1 MAMQG
6 SSRFAVESGDVS
18 SKFDDDGQRNE
29 LVYMYIYIYISFTL
43 SIHTTLNIFLEFH
56 FIEFFFIFFCHGFES
71 FEGTLMTAS
80 AHIIT
85 AVIGSG
91 VLSLSWA
98 LAQLGWIAGIITLLI
113 FSPITLCTSVLL
125 LDGNRPP
132 DPITRRR
139 NYNYM
144 EVVKNNLGN
153 TIADFLLSFI
163 NNLSYAS
170 QIRILPLMCQPHNPC
185 DVRGKMTYM

>member
-1 MAMQG
+1 MMM
-6 SSRFAVESGDVS
+6 E
-18 SKFDDDGQRNE
+18 KKNE
-29 LVYMYIYIYISFTL
+29 LVYIYLFYSFNTYNSQHFIHPNTLIFFLSFTL
-43 SIHTTLNIFLEFH
+43 LISFW
-56 FIEFFFIFFCHGFES
+56 HGFES

-98 LAQLGWIAGIITLLI
+98 LAQLGWIAGIIALLT
-113 FSPITLCTSVLL
+113 FSLITLFTSVLL
-125 LDGNRPP
+125 TNGYRSP
-132 DPITRRR
+132 DPITGRR
-139 NYNYM
+139 NYNYI

-153 TIADFLLSFI
+153 MIAGFLSFI

-170 QIRILPLMCQPHNPC
+170 HIHILPFTCQPHNPC
-185 DVRGKMTYM
+185 DVRGKMTNM

>member
-1 MAMQG
+1 MM
-6 SSRFAVESGDVS
+6 E
-18 SKFDDDGQRNE
+18 KKNE
-29 LVYMYIYIYISFTL
+29 LVYIYLFYSFNTYNSQHFIHPNTLIFFLSFTL
-43 SIHTTLNIFLEFH
+43 LISFW
-56 FIEFFFIFFCHGFES
+56 HGFES

-125 LDGNRPP
+125 PDGNRSP

-185 DVRGKMTYM
+185 DVRGKMTNM